1 MVSGETNS
9 GGSRRPRK
17 RKARPLDQ
25 TALRDLALSYAAR
38 FATSAA
44 KLEAYLLRKIR
55 ERGVAEDAGLDVR
68 AVVDRLVE
76 LKYVDDEAY
85 ARARSGSLLR
95 RGYGARR
102 VEETLR
108 HSGIAAELRDDM
120 APSEYA
126 QREAAI
132 RLAQKRGFGPFAK
145 LPVDPDKREKQI
157 AAMARAGHGF
167 AAARFVVEAS
177 DQEQL
182 DDWLLEAAD
191 LDEDTK
197 GQW

>member
-1 MVSGETNS
+1 M
-9 GGSRRPRK
+9 RRPRK
-17 RKARPLDQ
+17 PARPFDQ

-55 ERGVAEDAGLDVR
+55 ERGIAEGEELDVR
-68 AVVDRLVE
+68 AIVERLVE
-76 LKYVDDEAY
+76 LQYVDDEAY

-108 HSGIAAELRDDM
+108 HSGIAADLREDI
-120 APSEYA
+120 APSDFA
-126 QREAAI
+126 RREAAI

-145 LPVDPDKREKQI
+145 LAVDPDKREKHI
-157 AAMARAGHGF
+157 AAMARAGHDF
-167 AAARFVVEAS
+167 AAARFIVEATS
-177 DQEQL
+177 EDQLNQ
-182 DDWLLEAAD
+182 WLSEAAD
-191 LDEDTK
+191 EEDRT
-197 GQW
+197 QW